1 MATIN
6 LKELAEQRNSLMAE
20 LDGIAKAAK
29 AETRAY
35 TEEELGKAEELTQK
49 IKAIDA
55 TYRAEEERAI
65 LAAAP
70 KAVPVDGTASSD
82 ESVQAEER
90 AFVEYIRDA
99 KTAELRSDVNL
110 TKSAN
115 GALIPT
121 SIVNK
126 IISKVKDISPLYALA
141 TKYNIGGTITI
152 PYYDESTTAITMAYA
167 TEFTELESHVGS
179 FTSIQLSGYLAGA
192 LTKLSLSLINN
203 SQFDVVGYIVE
214 KMSAAIAEWVE
225 KELIHGS
232 SGKITGLSGI
242 GTDMTVTAVSSTAV
256 TADELMDVQEK
267 VIDAFQGGAIWIMNR
282 TTRAAIRK
290 LKDSDG
296 NYLLNRDVSAKWG
309 YTLFG
314 KDVYTS
320 DNVDAIAADK
330 VVAFYGDFSGLAIK
344 LSEDAS
350 IQVLREKF
358 ATQHAVGVVAWL
370 EMDAKIENAQK
381 IACLKMKAATQQ
393 AGG

>member
-1 MATIN
+1 METIN
-6 LKELAEQRNSLMAE
+6 LKELAEQRNMLMAE
-20 LDGIAKAAK
+20 LDGISKAAK

-35 TEEELGKAEELTQK
+35 TEEELSRAEELTQQ

-55 TYRAEEERAI
+55 TYRAEEEKAI

-70 KAVPVDGTASSD
+70 KAVPVDGAVSSD
-82 ESVQAEER
+82 EGTQAEER

-126 IISKVKDISPLYALA
+126 IISKVKEISPLYALA

-330 VVAFYGDFSGLAIK
+330 VVAFYGDFSGLAVK

-358 ATQHAVGVVAWL
+358 ATQHAVGVVAWM

-381 IACLKMKAATQQ
+381 IACLKMKA
-393 AGG
+393 GS

>member
-1 MATIN
+1 MTIN
-6 LKELAEQRNSLMAE
+6 LKELAEQRNMLMAE
-20 LDGIAKAAK
+20 LDGISKAAK

-35 TEEELGKAEELTQK
+35 TEEELSKAEELTQQ

-55 TYRAEEERAI
+55 TYRAEEEKAI

-70 KAVPVDGTASSD
+70 KAVPVDGAVSSD
-82 ESVQAEER
+82 EGAQAEER

-115 GALIPT
+115 GAIIPT

-126 IISKVKDISPLYALA
+126 IISKVKEISPLYALA

-232 SGKITGLSGI
+232 SGKIAGLSGI
-242 GTDMTVTAVSSTAV
+242 GTDMTVTAASATAV

-320 DNVDAIAADK
+320 DNVDAIAAEK
-330 VVAFYGDFSGLAIK
+330 VVAFYGDFSGLAVK

-358 ATQHAVGVVAWL
+358 ATQHAVGVVAWM

-381 IACLKMKAATQQ
+381 IACLKMKAS
-393 AGG
+393 G